1 LEQSQEY
8 GAQGPGEQ
16 GVIME
21 ILQLVDQLEDL
32 IHESRRIPGTSTLL
46 VNEEECLR
54 IIDQLR
60 VWLPDEMKQAQR
72 IKQERDRIMDEADRE
87 ARRIVAQA
95 RAHSGAGGSPAVVR
109 SAEEQSKALL
119 AQADRDAKVLR
130 QGADQY
136 ARDSLLGLQR
146 QLEALL
152 GQVKR
157 GIAHLGSAAGGATPE

>member
-1 LEQSQEY
+1 
-8 GAQGPGEQ
+8 
-16 GVIME
+16 ME

-32 IHESRRIPGTSTLL
+32 LHESRRIPGTSTLL

-60 VWLPDEMKQAQR
+60 VWLPDELKQAQR
-72 IKQERDRIMDEADRE
+72 IRQERDRIMDEADKE

-95 RAHSGAGGSPAVVR
+95 RAHSGTGGTSAVVR
-109 SAEEQSKALL
+109 SAEEQSRALL
-119 AQADRDAKVLR
+119 AQADREAKEIRL
-130 QGADQY
+130 GADQY
-136 ARDSLLGLQR
+136 ARDSLLRLQR

-157 GIAHLGSAAGGATPE
+157 GISHLESASGEAGSE